1 MRLSART
8 LSMPG
13 VGVALAP
20 FIWWVFALPG
30 KRMDRLGDRADGL
43 AGRPAR
49 LEGAVVL
56 LTGLP
61 VGRERGRASPA

>member
-1 MRLSART
+1 MIGSAGT
-8 LSMPG
+8 LTMPG

-20 FIWWVFALPG
+20 FNWRVFAFLG
-30 KRMDRLGDRADGL
+30 KRVDRLGDRVGGF
-43 AGRPAR
+43 AGRLAR

-61 VGRERGRASPA
+61 VDRERGRPSPA

>member
-1 MRLSART
+1 MIVSAGT
-8 LSMPG
+8 LTMPG

-20 FIWWVFALPG
+20 FIWRVFALPG
-30 KRMDRLGDRADGL
+30 KRMDRLGDRVGDF

-49 LEGAVVL
+49 LEGAADL

-61 VGRERGRASPA
+61 VDREGGRASPA